1 LLRELGD
8 KRSRTNYTPVS
19 GLTVAKTDLD
29 PINVIEGLRSLLHAG
44 PWKFRYVLKVKPVR
58 SVVPCSIDEISAAVL
73 AQLRAVKEGET
84 FRISVEKRRNH
95 ISSKEIIDA
104 VAAKVPRK
112 VDLQNPRKVIMV
124 EIIGDLAGVS
134 VLHPHN
140 VLGVEKEKRVSISQP
155 PARQNAQ

>member
-1 LLRELGD
+1 M
-8 KRSRTNYTPVS
+8 
-19 GLTVAKTDLD
+19 AKTDLD
-29 PINVIEGLRSLLHAG
+29 PINVIEGLRSLLHEG

-112 VDLQNPRKVIMV
+112 VDLRNPRKVIMV
-124 EIIGDLAGVS
+124 EIIGDLAGIS
-134 VLHPHN
+134 VIQPAN
-140 VLGVEKEKRVSISQP
+140 VLGVEKEKRAPISRP